1 MTLYFGYGSNL
12 DALDWNAFCE
22 RWGYAGAELTPVS
35 TALLLDC
42 ELVFDHYAS
51 TRRGGALNLR
61 ERAGQAVEGV
71 VFRANAAALY
81 ALDRKEGAPIH
92 YQRLQRHAVLPD
104 GSVVPVMTYAARSEG
119 FQRPH
124 ADYLGVVRRGQAVHG
139 IAHHMMQAVA
149 RDMTPPLTIRH
160 LFIYGTLMEGE
171 ANAHHLAGVA
181 RTSGRVTGRLHDC
194 GAYPAL
200 SLQAGEVSGEVV
212 ELPLERL
219 AGMDGL
225 EGSAPGGAPG
235 GMYRRSVLPVRT
247 GAGLIRA
254 YAYVMDDA
262 ARFPLIPAGDW
273 RSVAHR
279 LEAWAQYAAREA
291 PAEGMDS

>member
-12 DALDWNAFCE
+12 DAVDWNAFCE
-22 RWGYAGAELTPVS
+22 RWGFKGVELAPVS

-42 ELVFDHYAS
+42 ELAFDHYAA

-71 VFRANAAALY
+71 VFRANTAALY
-81 ALDRKEGAPIH
+81 ALDRKEGAPVH

-104 GSVVPVMTYAARSEG
+104 GSVVPVMTYAAPSQG
-119 FQRPH
+119 FHRPH

-139 IAHHMMQAVA
+139 IAHDMMMAVA
-149 RDMTPPLTIRH
+149 RDTAAPLTIRH
-160 LFIYGTLMEGE
+160 LFVYGTLMQGE
-171 ANAHHLAGVA
+171 ANAHHLEGVP
-181 RTSGRVTGRLHDC
+181 RIPGSVTGRLHDC

-200 SLQAGEVSGEVV
+200 CLEAGEVQGEVV

-219 AGMDGL
+219 AGMDAL
-225 EGSAPGGAPG
+225 EGSEPGGAPG

-247 GAGLIRA
+247 GTGIIRA

-273 RSVAHR
+273 RSVTNR
-279 LEAWAQYAAREA
+279 LEAWAEYAAREA
-291 PAEGMDS
+291 AG